1 MCQRAYLDID
11 ILLNILELSRALVQG
26 ILLPVI
32 TEGASY
38 STMVS
43 VT

>member
-1 MCQRAYLDID
+1 MCQRAYLDTD
-11 ILLNILELSRALVQG
+11 ILLNILELSMALVQG

-32 TEGASY
+32 TEVASY